1 MREKKDEERGKV
13 DLYLSSN
20 LLNDVLHR
28 LLPSPTVDGHGQRR
42 QPVARQAG
50 AGGKVRYRLG

>member
-1 MREKKDEERGKV
+1 MNEKKDEERGKV
-13 DLYLSSN
+13 SISN
-20 LLNDVLHR
+20 LQNDVLHR
-28 LLPSPTVDGHGQRR
+28 LLPSPIVDGHGQRR